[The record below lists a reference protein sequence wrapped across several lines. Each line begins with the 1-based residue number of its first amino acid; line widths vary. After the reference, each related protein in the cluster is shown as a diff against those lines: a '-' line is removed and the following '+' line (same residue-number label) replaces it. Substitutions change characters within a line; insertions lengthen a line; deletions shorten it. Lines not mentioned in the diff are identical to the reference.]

1 MRFQFIEAE
10 KANYPIRVLC
20 RVMEVSASGFY
31 DFRERCRTGGRKER
45 QDMVLRVKAVH
56 ERTGGVYGS
65 RRMARE
71 LCGEGHNV
79 GRCQARNLMREAG
92 IEVRR
97 KRRFKITTDSRHR
110 LPVAENLLDRQFN
123 VSAPNR
129 IWSADITYLWTN
141 QGWLYL
147 AVVIDLYARRV
158 VGWALSDRIQAQLVC
173 DALRMAVGRRRPP
186 PGLIHHSDRGS
197 QYAGQAYQDLLREH
211 GLTPSMSRK
220 GNCWDNAPTER
231 FFGSLKRERTD
242 LQLFATRDEA
252 RACVIEYIEMFYNS
266 RRRHSYLDYVSPAE
280 FEAKANAA

>member
-1 MRFQFIEAE
+1 
-10 KANYPIRVLC
+10 
-20 RVMEVSASGFY
+20 
-31 DFRERCRTGGRKER
+31 
-45 QDMVLRVKAVH
+45 MVLRVKAIH

-71 LCGEGHNV
+71 LRGEGHDV
-79 GRCQARNLMREAG
+79 GRCQARSLMQEAG

-97 KRRFKITTDSRHR
+97 KRRFKLTTDSRHR
-110 LPVAENLLDRQFN
+110 LPVAENLLDRQFD

-129 IWSADITYLWTN
+129 VWAADITYLWTN

-220 GNCWDNAPTER
+220 GNCWDNAPMER

-242 LQLFATRDEA
+242 LRLFTTREEA
-252 RACVIEYIEMFYNS
+252 RACVIEYIEMFYNN